1 MPILL
6 LGAAGQLGSYLRE
19 SLSPLGAVT
28 ALDRTDL
35 DLTDLDAL
43 AARIRQLRPRAI
55 INAAAYTAVDKAE
68 SEPVLAHVL
77 NAAAPA
83 AMATAAKACG
93 ALLVHFSTD
102 YVFDGSARAPYDE
115 QAPTAPLGVYGRTK
129 LAGEEAVR
137 TSGCD
142 HLILRTAW
150 LYSNH
155 GHNFLKT
162 MLRLSSER
170 TELRVV
176 ADQFGCPTY
185 ARPVAEATAAMLQQ
199 LFSAPSADGRRGTFH
214 LVCGGQTSWHGF
226 AEKIMALAGR
236 SVRVTPIT
244 TAEYPTPARR
254 PQWSVLS
261 GEKLAQHY
269 GLRLPPWEEA
279 LRQCLAD
286 GGLLGPEV
294 LQ

>member
-1 MPILL
+1 MQFLL
-6 LGAAGQLGSYLRE
+6 LGAAGQLGSYLRD
-19 SLSPLGAVT
+19 SLAPLGAVT
-28 ALDRTDL
+28 ALDRADL

-43 AARIRQLRPRAI
+43 AARIRQLRPQVI
-55 INAAAYTAVDKAE
+55 INAAAYTAVDRAE

-93 ALLVHFSTD
+93 ALLVHYSTD

-115 QAPTAPLGVYGRTK
+115 QSPTAPLGVYGRTK
-129 LAGEEAVR
+129 LAGEAAVR

-162 MLRLSSER
+162 MLRLSAER

-185 ARPVAEATAAMLQQ
+185 ARPVAEVTAAMLKQ
-199 LFSAPSADGRRGTFH
+199 LFSGPTGSGPLGTFH

-226 AEKIMALAGR
+226 AERIMALAGR

-261 GEKLAQHY
+261 GEKLARDY

-279 LRQCLAD
+279 LRRCLAD
-286 GGLLGPEV
+286 GGLLGPEA